1 MSERSITSPATP
13 ELASAGPLARALDAL
28 CRGFNHFGT
37 SLIVAAML
45 LVSADVISRDL
56 FNQPVRGVPEMVGA
70 SIVAIVFLQ
79 IAHAL
84 RSGRMIRSD
93 SLLGVLA
100 RRNPKAAH
108 AAEAV
113 FALLGAALFG
123 TIIYAAVPLV
133 LEAIKAGTFIGASG
147 FFTMPIWPV
156 KAVVV
161 IGCVL
166 MTLQYL
172 RLAWDKLRAAR
183 SGAAWTGD
191 TPS

>member
-1 MSERSITSPATP
+1 MSEPDLSRAAPHGPAVSGMP
-13 ELASAGPLARALDAL
+13 ARALDAL
-28 CRGFNHFGT
+28 SRGCNHFGT
-37 SLIVAAML
+37 LLIVAAML
-45 LVSADVISRDL
+45 LVSADVISRDV

-93 SLLGVLA
+93 SLLAILA
-100 RRNPKAAH
+100 RRNPRMAH
-108 AAEAV
+108 MSEAL
-113 FALLGAALFG
+113 FALLGAVLFA
-123 TIIYAAVPLV
+123 TIVYAAVPLV
-133 LEAIKAGTFIGASG
+133 LEAVKAGTFIGASG

-156 KAVVV
+156 KVVVV

-172 RLAWDKLRAAR
+172 RLALDKWRMACGG
-183 SGAAWTGD
+183 SAWTGD
-191 TPS
+191 VSA

>member
-1 MSERSITSPATP
+1 M
-13 ELASAGPLARALDAL
+13 GRALDAL
-28 CRGFNHFGT
+28 SRGFNHFGT
-37 SLIVAAML
+37 LLIVAAML

-100 RRNPKAAH
+100 RRKPGAAH
-108 AAEAV
+108 AVEAL
-113 FALLGAALFG
+113 FALLGAVLFA
-123 TIIYAAVPLV
+123 TIVYAAVPLV

-156 KAVVV
+156 KTVVV
-161 IGCVL
+161 VGCVL

-172 RLAWDKLRAAR
+172 RLAWDKWRMALA
-183 SGAAWTGD
+183 GVPWTSD
-191 TPS
+191 APS

>member
-1 MSERSITSPATP
+1 MNPTST
-13 ELASAGPLARALDAL
+13 AGAAQSGVFGRTLDAL
-28 CRGFNHFGT
+28 SRGFNHFGT
-37 SLIVAAML
+37 LLIVAAML
-45 LVSADVISRDL
+45 LVSADVLSRDL

-79 IAHAL
+79 ISHAL

-100 RRNPKAAH
+100 RRNPGMAH
-108 AAEAV
+108 GFEAV
-113 FALLGAALFG
+113 FALLGAVLFA
-123 TIIYAAVPLV
+123 TIVYSAVPLV
-133 LEAIKAGTFIGASG
+133 HEAIKAGTFIGASG

-172 RLAWDKLRAAR
+172 RLAWDKLQTAR
-183 SGAAWTGD
+183 TGAPWTGD
-191 TPS
+191 APT

>member
-1 MSERSITSPATP
+1 MNPKAAAGTDAAPAG
-13 ELASAGPLARALDAL
+13 AFGRALDAL
-28 CRGFNHFGT
+28 SRGFNHCGT
-37 SLIVAAML
+37 LLIVAAML
-45 LVSADVISRDL
+45 LVSADVLSRDL

-100 RRNPKAAH
+100 RRNAVLAH
-108 AAEAV
+108 ASEAL
-113 FALLGAALFG
+113 FALLGAVLFA
-123 TIIYAAVPLV
+123 TIVYAAIPLV

-183 SGAAWTGD
+183 SGAAWSGD